1 MTNIKELLDFQ
12 IYPSIYNRLDS
23 IFPEFGFKRIGN
35 GYLSTT
41 KLKIDGTEGKEGKVY
56 VYDNNISC
64 LIDYTRGTTSIW
76 NYVQEQ
82 KGLSNFETLKYLAE
96 LAGVTLSFDYKAD
109 DIEAI
114 KENSRNAE
122 IWEEAN
128 NFFIECLN
136 DKNNAYFNTVEC
148 NELRAYIKDRGYNE
162 NDLKV
167 PQKENIS
174 SSMELG
180 YIPSQELLFKYLE
193 NKGFSKEEVSKK
205 IQLNINIGR
214 THKLTIPYRDN
225 LGRIR
230 GIICRNIN
238 HKNTDE
244 SPKYLYSTGLKRDD
258 ILFNLKFLKGN
269 KDLIIVEGILDC
281 LIAETRGIENIVA
294 LGGTSLNSK
303 QVELAKKYGAKKV
316 TLCLDNDDA
325 GKKAT
330 LKAIEIL
337 KNSGLKIYVS
347 SLPEA
352 IKDPD
357 QLIKECGIEA
367 FKEKISQAQS
377 YYMYMIDKITEPY
390 NGKEYFTDKDRDEI
404 IEASYELF
412 EGLTDPLE
420 REIFY
425 SVLKAVSNDQIT
437 EQGFKNKSEELKIRR
452 QEYIQK
458 LKLESAL
465 NESSKLLKIGNLRG
479 AIQTINESTDE
490 IQISQAESLI
500 DKYSYSNFLEDLR
513 NTPLTLKTG
522 IKSLDLFAGIPH
534 GAITLIAG
542 RPSHGKTT
550 FMFNLLINLSK
561 IYTNKKFYF
570 FSYEEQKKFIL
581 AKILNKLINKEIY
594 LPEYPD
600 CRTNLEFLKAYI
612 KENRT
617 DNKMIESGKESLK
630 YLLESGKIE
639 IIDRSYSVEELS
651 LVINHLHSKENL
663 GAIFIDYVQRIRTD
677 SKTQDKRNEIAYISD
692 YILNNIAKKTGL
704 PVILGAQFNRGAGE
718 SPRLEHLKEA
728 GNLEED
734 ANLVLS
740 VYQEARENEALA
752 SSKKVTL
759 EIKALKNRDG
769 EVNRKTILDFYKHI
783 GNIEDPISSYIRSGK

>member
-1 MTNIKELLDFQ
+1 MSTTIKELLDFQ
-12 IYPSIYNRLDS
+12 IYPSIYNRIDYL
-23 IFPEFGFKRIGN
+23 FPEFGFKRSGN
-35 GYLSTT
+35 GYVSTT
-41 KLKIDGTEGKEGKVY
+41 KIKIDGSEGKESKVY
-56 VYDNNISC
+56 IYDNNISC
-64 LIDYTRGTTSIW
+64 FIDYTRGTTSIW

-82 KGLSNFETLKYLAE
+82 NKLSNFETLKYLSE
-96 LAGVTLSFDYKAD
+96 LAGVNLSFDYKAD

-114 KENSRNAE
+114 KENSRTTE
-122 IWEEAN
+122 IWEESN

-136 DKNNAYFNTVEC
+136 DKNNVYFNTVEC
-148 NELRAYIKDRGYNE
+148 KELREYIKDRGYNE
-162 NDLKV
+162 NDLKITK
-167 PQKENIS
+167 KEEITS

-180 YIPSQELLFKYLE
+180 YIPSQEILFKYLE

-238 HKNTDE
+238 HKKTDE

-281 LIAETRGIENIVA
+281 LIAEARGIENIVA

-330 LKAIEIL
+330 LKAIEVL

-347 SLPEA
+347 SLTET

-357 QLIKECGIEA
+357 QLIKEYGIEA
-367 FKEKISQAQS
+367 FQEKISQAQS
-377 YYMYMIDKITEPY
+377 YYMYIIDKITEPY
-390 NGKEYFTDKDRDEI
+390 NGKEFFTDKDRDEI

-425 SVLKAVSNDQIT
+425 SVLKAVSNNTIT
-437 EQGFKNKSEELKIRR
+437 ESGFKAKSEQIK
-452 QEYIQK
+452 QEKQENIQR
-458 LKLESAL
+458 LKLEHAL
-465 NESSKLLKIGNLRG
+465 NETSRILKIKDLKK
-479 AIQTINESTDE
+479 ALEVINESTNE
-490 IQISQAESLI
+490 IKINQAQTLLE
-500 DKYSYSNFLEDLR
+500 KYSFKNFLEDLR

-522 IKSLDLFAGIPH
+522 YKSLDEFARIPH

-561 IYTNKKFYF
+561 QYNNKKFYF

-581 AKILNKLINKEIY
+581 VKILNKIINKEIY
-594 LPEYPD
+594 LPEYPE
-600 CRTNLEFLKAYI
+600 CNTNLEYLKSYI
-612 KENRT
+612 KDNRS
-617 DNKMIESGKESLK
+617 DNNMIEAGKTVLK
-630 YLLESGKIE
+630 NLIENQKIE
-639 IIDRSYSVEELS
+639 IIDISYSVEDLS
-651 LVINHLHSKENL
+651 SVINYLHSKEDI
-663 GAIFIDYVQRIRTD
+663 GAVFIDYVQRIRTE
-677 SKTQDKRNEIAYISD
+677 SKTQDKRNEIGYISD

-718 SPRLEHLKEA
+718 SPKLEHLKEA

-740 VYQEARENEALA
+740 VYQEARENDSNEN
-752 SSKKVTL
+752 SHKKEVPL

-769 EVNRKTILDFYKHI
+769 QVNRKTTLNFFKPTGDIKDLKVF
-783 GNIEDPISSYIRSGK
+783 

>member
-41 KLKIDGTEGKEGKVY
+41 KLKIDGTQGKEGKVY
-56 VYDNNISC
+56 IYDNNISC

-162 NDLKV
+162 SDLKI
-167 PQKENIS
+167 PKKEEITS

-180 YIPSQELLFKYLE
+180 YIPSQEILFKYLE

-238 HKNTDE
+238 HKSTDE

-337 KNSGLKIYVS
+337 KSSGLKIYVS

-367 FKEKISQAQS
+367 FQEKISQAQS

-412 EGLTDPLE
+412 EDLTDPLE

-425 SVLKAVSNDQIT
+425 SVLKSVSNDTIT
-437 EQGFKNKSEELKIRR
+437 ETGFKAKSEQIK
-452 QEYIQK
+452 QEKQENIQRI
-458 LKLESAL
+458 KLEQAL
-465 NESSKLLKIGNLRG
+465 NETSRILKIKDLKT
-479 AIQTINESTDE
+479 ALELINESTS
-490 IQISQAESLI
+490 QITINQAQNLLET
-500 DKYSYSNFLEDLR
+500 YSFNNFLEDLR

-522 IKSLDLFAGIPH
+522 YKSLDKFARIPH

-561 IYTNKKFYF
+561 IYTTKKFYF

-581 AKILNKLINKEIY
+581 VKILNKIINKDIY
-594 LPEYPD
+594 LPEYPE
-600 CRTNLEFLKAYI
+600 CNTNLEYLKSYI
-612 KENRT
+612 KDNRS
-617 DNKMIESGKESLK
+617 DNNMIEAGKTVLK
-630 YLLESGKIE
+630 NLIENQKIE
-639 IIDRSYSVEELS
+639 IIDISYSVEDLS
-651 LVINHLHSKENL
+651 SIINYLHSKEDI
-663 GAIFIDYVQRIRTD
+663 GAVFIDYIQRIRTK
-677 SKTQDKRNEIAYISD
+677 SKTQDKRNEIGYISD

-704 PVILGAQFNRGAGE
+704 PVILGAQFNRGSGE
-718 SPRLEHLKEA
+718 STKLEHLKEA

-740 VYQEARENEALA
+740 VYQEARENDSDENINRKDAD
-752 SSKKVTL
+752 L

-769 EVNRKTILDFYKHI
+769 EVNRKTTLNFYRPTGHI
-783 GNIEDPISSYIRSGK
+783 KDLQVF